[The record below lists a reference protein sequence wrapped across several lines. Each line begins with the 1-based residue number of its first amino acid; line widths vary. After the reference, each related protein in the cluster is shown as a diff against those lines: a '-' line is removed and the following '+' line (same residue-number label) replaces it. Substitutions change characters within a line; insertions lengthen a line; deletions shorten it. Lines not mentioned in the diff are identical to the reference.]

1 MKRILLVLLAATMLL
16 GSLAACKKAPNVE
29 GNQVETGSQN
39 VETGEQLSDI
49 EKRALEKDYLPED
62 LDFDG
67 AEFRT
72 LCFQE
77 MYDIDVEGTDG
88 SGDMVLDS
96 IYTRNRAVENRLNIV
111 IENKKSLVN
120 RFEEFGEEV
129 SLLANVGSQ
138 DYDAIYI
145 MGNAAIQSGYTDS
158 FMDISNLKYISKDA
172 AWWWGDAMREVSF
185 DVNHEK
191 FLIGDIC
198 LSNYTRCGTMLV
210 NMTDYERYFQS
221 EGIEGLYDLVLDRKW
236 TVEELKTRVEQSYL
250 DLDGDGPDLEDAGD
264 YVGLFVANIEMIKF
278 MEYAFDVER
287 YDRDED
293 GCAVLKYDVARASTA
308 VDKLIDLL
316 FESDGVHWQENY
328 HNEKDFAQ
336 GRTLFQTTWLSDL
349 LSKEMREMDDLYT
362 MIPLPMLDTTQKE
375 YRTNIQ
381 NSAQMAGVLRTM
393 TETDFISAVL
403 EALCTE
409 SYRKVVLPFYEVA
422 LKIRYAKDTGVGQM
436 IDIINST
443 ATKNFLYEYQP
454 GSGCGVLI
462 TNVVMMETNKIT
474 SEFITKSQSTQEY
487 LRVLKERLY
496 PSEEEA

>member
-1 MKRILLVLLAATMLL
+1 MKRVLLLLLTVTMLL
-16 GSLAACKKAPNVE
+16 GSLAACGKDPAD
-29 GNQVETGSQN
+29 GNTETE
-39 VETGEQLSDI
+39 ETVGGEVQTEEQLSDI

-62 LDFDG
+62 LDFEE

-77 MYDIDVEGTDG
+77 MYDLDAEGTDE
-88 SGDMVLDS
+88 SGDIVTDS
-96 IYTRNRAVENRLNIV
+96 IYARNRAVENRLNIV
-111 IENKKSLVN
+111 IENKKSLVS
-120 RFEEFGEEV
+120 RFGEFGNEV
-129 SLLANVGSQ
+129 SLLANMGSQ

-145 MGNAAIQSGYTDS
+145 MGNASIQSGYTDA

-172 AWWWGDAMREVSF
+172 AWWWGAAMREVSF
-185 DVNHEK
+185 DINHEK

-236 TVEELKTRVEQSYL
+236 TVEELKTRVQQAYV

-278 MEYAFDVER
+278 LEYAFDVER
-287 YDRDED
+287 YSRDED
-293 GCAVLKYDVARASTA
+293 GCAILKYDVNRASTA

-316 FESDGVHWQENY
+316 FETEGVHWQEAY

-349 LSKEMREMDDLYT
+349 LSKEMREMEDLYT
-362 MIPLPMLDTTQKE
+362 MIPLPMLDTNQKE

-422 LKIRYAKDTGVGQM
+422 LKIRYAKDSGIGKM

-454 GSGCGVLI
+454 GNGCGVLI
-462 TNVVMMETNKIT
+462 ETNKIS
-474 SEFITKSQSTQEY
+474 SEYITKAQSTQEY
-487 LRVLKERLY
+487 LRLLKERLY
-496 PSEEEA
+496 PSEDVA